1 VIALAGPR
9 HMARAVLA
17 LIATYVTGK
26 MKYRVF
32 AIVAGYFVTMATSKF

>member
-1 VIALAGPR
+1 MP
-9 HMARAVLA
+9 RAVLA

-32 AIVAGYFVTMATSKF
+32 AVAGYFVTMATSKF